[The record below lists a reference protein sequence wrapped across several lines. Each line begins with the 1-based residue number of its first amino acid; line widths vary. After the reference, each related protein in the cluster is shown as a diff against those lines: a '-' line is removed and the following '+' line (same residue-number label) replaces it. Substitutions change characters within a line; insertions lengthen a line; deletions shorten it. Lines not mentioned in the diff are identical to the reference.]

1 MILECEKYLALNAF
15 SNTKR
20 QNILSNATDLFL
32 EKGFSAAST
41 SELLRRVG
49 GSKTTIYTHFGGKAG
64 LFIAVVDE
72 MLKDSVDMLGSL
84 NLSGLHAYDALFKI
98 AQQYLQVVLSE
109 RYIGLMRIVVAEVN
123 RFPEIGKAFY
133 EHGPGLSYAKFKSFL
148 DERVVAGELDIQDTS
163 RATDL
168 FFGTLLHR
176 EVLSRLLGV
185 KTTPLRE
192 RKTIAAAVTDEFIE
206 CYGKQRQ
213 NFRRAIPPGVL

>member
-1 MILECEKYLALNAF
+1 MLEREKHLALKPF
-15 SNTKR
+15 SNKKR

-32 EKGFSAAST
+32 EKGYSAAST

-49 GSKTTIYTHFGGKAG
+49 GSKTTIYTHFGDKAG

-84 NLSGLHAYDALFKI
+84 NLAGLSAYDALSKI
-98 AQQYLQVVLSE
+98 AQQYLKVVLSE

-133 EHGPGLSYAKFKSFL
+133 EHGPELSYSKFKTFL
-148 DERVVAGELDIQDTS
+148 EERVEHRELNINDTS

-176 EVLSRLLGV
+176 EVLSRLFGV
-185 KTTPLRE
+185 KTAPLRD
-192 RKTIAAAVTDEFIE
+192 RTKIAEAVTDEFFAR
-206 CYGKQRQ
+206 YGQQ
-213 NFRRAIPPGVL
+213 TI